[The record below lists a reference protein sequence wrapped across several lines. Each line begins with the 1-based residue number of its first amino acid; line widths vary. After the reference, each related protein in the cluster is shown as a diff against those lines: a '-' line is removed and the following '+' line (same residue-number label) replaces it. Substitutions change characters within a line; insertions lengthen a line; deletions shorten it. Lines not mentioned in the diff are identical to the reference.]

1 MSRKENS
8 DSKQI
13 TLFNE
18 EVYNT
23 KPFLKWAGGKGQLLQ
38 IIDERLP
45 KEIRKNKIV
54 ENYIEPFVGGG
65 AVFFHLKNNY
75 TLKKATLIDV
85 NKELV
90 VGYQVIKNNPKEL
103 IKKLLSLEKE
113 YLQKEE
119 STRKEFFYLIRDEY
133 NDQLKSFDYQKYNEE
148 WIQRAVYL
156 IYMNKTCFNGL
167 FRLNS
172 KGEFNVPFGK
182 YKNPKICDNENILQ
196 VHQALQEVTIL
207 CGDFS
212 LARNYVQKDSF
223 VYFDPPYRPLSSTA
237 NFTDYSKDGFSDEE
251 QKRLADFFNDMDKQG
266 AHLMLS
272 NSDPKNED
280 PEDNF
285 FDDLYKDFKIE
296 RVKAKR
302 AISCKGSGRG
312 EITELL
318 ITNY

>member
-1 MSRKENS
+1 MESTQLKLFS
-8 DSKQI
+8 DDQS
-13 TLFNE
+13 FNA
-18 EVYNT
+18 

-45 KEIRKNKIV
+45 KEIRKKKIV
-54 ENYIEPFVGGG
+54 DSYIEPFVGGG

-75 TLKKATLIDV
+75 TVKKATLIDV

-90 VGYQVIKNNPKEL
+90 IGYQVIKNNPKEL
-103 IKKLLSLEKE
+103 IKKLSALEKE
-113 YLQKEE
+113 YHQKEE
-119 STRKEFFYLIRDEY
+119 SDRKEFFYSIRDEY
-133 NDQLKSFDYQKYNEE
+133 NDQLKSFDYQNYNNE

-182 YKNPKICDNENILQ
+182 YKNPKICDKENVLQ

-212 LARNYVQKDSF
+212 LARNYIQKDSF

-237 NFTDYSKDGFSDEE
+237 NFTDYSKDGFSDDE
-251 QKRLADFFNDMDKQG
+251 QKRLADFFKDMDKQG

-272 NSDPKNED
+272 NSDPKNEN

-285 FDDLYKDFKIE
+285 FDDLYKNFKIE

-318 ITNY
+318 ITNF